1 MDAACVVW
9 RGIWIARLRNSTR
22 KGGIMMPWKTIS
34 IELSDAWIEALEKF
48 AKDNELQGV
57 EDAART
63 AIIVFLQRRGYLK

>member
-1 MDAACVVW
+1 
-9 RGIWIARLRNSTR
+9 
-22 KGGIMMPWKTIS
+22 MPWKTIS

-63 AIIVFLQRRGYLK
+63 AIIVYLQSRGYLK